1 MYYFSTER
9 RAKKTASWAVGLDQK
24 GPGLVTTE
32 QTLPGDAGLLAYQR
46 WQAHN
51 PQELTA
57 PTAHQ
62 LQAPSPCTE
71 SLVQQIRRL
80 SKSDMES
87 RDSRGITLETRIL
100 EALLEQPPTASD
112 KFFIYSRPMI
122 APNGFVDVF
131 H

>member
-1 MYYFSTER
+1 M
-9 RAKKTASWAVGLDQK
+9 
-24 GPGLVTTE
+24 TTE

-57 PTAHQ
+57 PTVLQ
-62 LQAPSPCTE
+62 FQAPSPCIE
-71 SLVQQIRRL
+71 ALVQQIRRL

-100 EALLEQPPTASD
+100 EALLDAKKRDQ
-112 KFFIYSRPMI
+112 
-122 APNGFVDVF
+122 
-131 H
+131 